1 MTIQERLMEAMKL
14 AMKAKDP
21 LRLSAVRMART
32 AIKNAEI
39 EARCELDEE
48 AVIRVLSTLVKQ
60 RREAADAYRATRPE
74 LAEKEERELAVLQ
87 EFLPAPL
94 TPDQVRDIVDQVIE
108 ELGASSMQ
116 DMGAVM
122 KQVTARTLGRADGK
136 QVSGLVRQRLT
147 GQ

>member
-74 LAEKEERELAVLQ
+74 LAEKEEHELAVLQ